1 MRTTSRP
8 TFKPLETFLANDGVE
23 WQSETYF
30 PHGTKNPSFWLIT
43 LHPRRCNQGTGIT
56 CTTLE
61 SYEQEK
67 TKLRFTA
74 QQPRL
79 FS

>member
-23 WQSETYF
+23 WQAETYF
-30 PHGTKNPSFWLIT
+30 PLGTKNPNYWLIT
-43 LHPRRCNQGTGIT
+43 LHPRRCNQGTGLT

-61 SYEQEK
+61 SYELEK
-67 TKLRFTA
+67 TRLCYMA

-79 FS
+79 FA

>member
-30 PHGTKNPSFWLIT
+30 PHGTKHPTFWLIT

-56 CTTLE
+56 CTTRE

-67 TKLRFTA
+67 RKLRLTP
-74 QQPRL
+74 QQAAL
-79 FS
+79 CH

>member
-8 TFKPLETFLANDGVE
+8 TFKPLETFLASDGVE

-30 PHGTKNPSFWLIT
+30 PHGTKQPTYWLIT

-61 SYEQEK
+61 SYEREK
-67 TKLRFTA
+67 ARLSVIA